1 MMSKN
6 LVVHCINYNE
16 ISVKHNLRYISC
28 MLWLTGL
35 SRAGKSTIGTLF
47 IRELWALGQ
56 PCDLLDGD
64 VLR

>member
-16 ISVKHNLRYISC
+16 IYVKHNLRYISC

-35 SRAGKSTIGTLF
+35 SRAGKEYNWHIVY
-47 IRELWALGQ
+47 RELWALGQ